1 MKNKAKV
8 EAPLEKDEPKFIVS
22 GENISWKYKRGVI
35 EITIETLDNLFYQYS
50 KHGLNM
56 SAVQCQ
62 NALGFDALQW
72 QSVKRTFDL
81 VKDSGVFSPYSLS
94 LVSNKDKCDMIA
106 SKIAEKYSD
115 KNLRAIVAYEDNK
128 QTKKAYEKAVKDSAK
143 VDYKRQQFEHGLLEY
158 ITASKVAPLV
168 KKTADVKCGHAIVHI
183 ADLHVGADIEAERNL
198 PAYNAVILEKKLAE
212 VATDVNSR
220 KAKSITLVINGDLIE
235 TFTGLNHINSWKN
248 IDKKYG
254 YGVNATI
261 QAIEILTKFISSVN
275 NVKEV
280 VLTSGNHDRHSANS
294 QEDVTGEV
302 VQWVH
307 YVLDARF
314 NNHMKLTWQHDVA
327 SILVDNCGIV
337 ATHGHLGLS
346 KKNPELLVN
355 QYGFV
360 GKFNL
365 VLMGH
370 LHTRKILADSMM
382 YRVIHAPSMFTG
394 NDYSKGLGFT
404 SLSGYLFIT
413 VKNGLPIVTD
423 VPIQ

>member
-8 EAPLEKDEPKFIVS
+8 EAAVVTDEPKFVVS
-22 GENISWKYKRGVI
+22 GQSITWKYKRGVI
-35 EITIETLDNLFYQYS
+35 ELTIETLDNLFYQYS

-81 VKDSGVFSPYSLS
+81 VKDSDVFSPYSLS

-106 SKIAEKYSD
+106 AKIAEKYSD
-115 KNLRAIVAYEDNK
+115 KNLRQVIAYEDNK

-143 VDYKRQQFEHGLLEY
+143 GDYKRQQFENGLLEY
-158 ITASKVAPLV
+158 ITASKLAPLV
-168 KKTADVKCGHAIVHI
+168 KKTTDVKVGHAIVHI

-198 PAYNAVILEKKLAE
+198 PAYNVKVLEKKLAE
-212 VATDVNSR
+212 VALDANSR
-220 KAKSITLVINGDLIE
+220 KAKSVTIVINGDLIE

-261 QAIEILTKFISSVN
+261 QAIEVLTKFISSVN

-280 VLTSGNHDRHSANS
+280 VLTSGNHDRVTTDNK
-294 QEDVTGEV
+294 EDVTGEV

-307 YVLDARF
+307 YVLNARF
-314 NNHMKLTWQHDVA
+314 SNHMTLTWHKDVA
-327 SILVDNCGIV
+327 TREIEGCGIV
-337 ATHGHLGLS
+337 CTHGHLALS

-355 QYGFV
+355 NYGMI

-365 VLMGH
+365 VIMAH
-370 LHTRKILADSMM
+370 LHTRKILADGLTH
-382 YRVIHAPSMFTG
+382 RVIHAPSMFTG
-394 NDYSKGLGFT
+394 NDYSKGLGFS

-413 VKNGLPIVTD
+413 VKNKLPIVTD
-423 VPIQ
+423 VPIS